1 MKEFTE
7 AQVDD
12 IIKLKFGQLVTS
24 ASNTSY
30 VPNWKL
36 GKIFGCS
43 GNHIR
48 QLYMARFEAAKTVN
62 LSYLLHQQRQK
73 AQEGRQRWGLR
84 FLKQHEI
91 QWLTSADTLRRQAS
105 FSLADRCQHFR
116 KEFPSAKINPTLLR
130 QVYARH
136 GIKKKKL
143 RWYKAPKT

>member
-1 MKEFTE
+1 MKHFTKE
-7 AQVDD
+7 QVDD
-12 IIKLKFGQLVTS
+12 MIKLKFGQLVTS
-24 ASNTSY
+24 ANNTSY
-30 VPNWKL
+30 VPNRVL
-36 GKIFGCS
+36 GQLFGVS
-43 GNHIR
+43 GSKVR
-48 QLYMARFEAAKTVN
+48 QLYLARFAAAKTVN

-91 QWLTSADTLRRQAS
+91 QWLTSADTLRRQVS
-105 FSLADRCQHFR
+105 FSLADRCRHFR